1 MLPDHFECKKIA
13 LSKVEDTVANACDL
27 LICSASYEK
36 RCLSIPLSLGS
47 TGPKSI
53 LVLKNASVPG
63 VGSLHAQK
71 ILQHFKNRAEV
82 VETKKGAA
90 VRTADVLSV
99 AIESKIQNGATNIC
113 VDVTTMT
120 HETLLIIFRLLNL
133 LLKGKAHTIT
143 YLYNPAAEYDP
154 GTAQNEKW
162 LSKGIDYVSSV
173 LGYSGNLLPSK
184 RNHLIVL
191 VGFEVNR
198 ASGLIDVFEPAS
210 MSFGYG
216 DESSFG
222 DEHRKVNEQKHG
234 RLSVKY
240 SAADHFEFSPS
251 NAYLV
256 RNKILEQA
264 QTFSNKNLIVAP
276 MNTKISTLGCALA
289 AMANPDIQLCYA
301 SAAIYNVG
309 NYSKPSN
316 DCIIFQCNVASDNHL
331 PSSPSPSSIS

>member
-1 MLPDHFECKKIA
+1 MLPDNFEYEEITLNQVKDTIA
-13 LSKVEDTVANACDL
+13 DVCDL
-27 LICSASYEK
+27 LICSASYET
-36 RCLSIPLSLGS
+36 RCLSVPLSLGS
-47 TGPKSI
+47 TDPKSV
-53 LVLKNASVPG
+53 LVLKNTSVPG
-63 VGSLHAQK
+63 VGSEHAQK
-71 ILQHFKNRAEV
+71 ILQYFPGRAEII
-82 VETKKGAA
+82 ETKKGAA
-90 VRTADVLSV
+90 VRTADILSV
-99 AIESKIQNGATNIC
+99 AIQGKIQNGASNIC
-113 VDVTTMT
+113 VDITTMT

-133 LLKGKAHTIT
+133 LLEEKIHTIT

-154 GTAQNEKW
+154 GTQQNEKW

-216 DESSFG
+216 DQSSFG
-222 DEHRKVNEQKHG
+222 DEHRKVNEQKHR
-234 RLSVKY
+234 RLSAKY
-240 SAADHFEFSPS
+240 SVANHFEFSPS

-256 RNKILEQA
+256 RDKILEQA
-264 QTFSNKNLIVAP
+264 QTYSSKNLIVAP

-289 AMANPDIQLCYA
+289 AMENPDIQLCYA
-301 SAAIYNVG
+301 SAVIYNVG

-316 DCIIFQCNVASDNHL
+316 KCIVFQCNIATDSH
-331 PSSPSPSSIS
+331 